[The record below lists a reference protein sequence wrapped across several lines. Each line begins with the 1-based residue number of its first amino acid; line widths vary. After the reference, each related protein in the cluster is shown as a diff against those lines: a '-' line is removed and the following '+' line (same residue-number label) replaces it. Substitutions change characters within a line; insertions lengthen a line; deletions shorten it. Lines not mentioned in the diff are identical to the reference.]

1 MDIRFV
7 LVMQAA
13 FRLPDTVIGHFLQF
27 FVVLFQI
34 IGRYCKVKV
43 GSDIAQCL
51 PRSVYKA
58 KQILGEIRFKC
69 YVVCRKCFS
78 IYSFMECVEGS
89 GARRRSAHCTFKQYP
104 SHPHLRM
111 RSPCGTLLLKNVEL
125 ATKITYLYP
134 FSMYC

>member
-1 MDIRFV
+1 M
-7 LVMQAA
+7 
-13 FRLPDTVIGHFLQF
+13 IGHFLQF

-58 KQILGEIRFKC
+58 KQIMGEIRFKC
-69 YVVCRKCFS
+69 YVVCRKCF
-78 IYSFMECVEGS
+78 SFMECVEGS

-125 ATKITYLYP
+125 ATKKPISIR
-134 FSMYC
+134 F